1 MKKTI
6 KSKAKKEALNFK
18 EKIKQL
24 EDIEKAYLSLA
35 KKYSQDN
42 GNVLYIGFI
51 REAAEVRKK
60 INILISNNNND

>member
-1 MKKTI
+1 M
-6 KSKAKKEALNFK
+6 KSKSKKESLDFK

-24 EDIEKAYLSLA
+24 EGIEKAYLSMA

-51 REAAEVRKK
+51 REAAEVRKN
-60 INILISNNNND
+60 INILISTNNND